1 MIVLGSLHN
10 FPAAATKLKCC
21 IFNGAVH
28 NLHSEH
34 QNDAFC
40 TQMSKSFFFPFVQ
53 YEKGCRV
60 KKKTDDVA

>member
-10 FPAAATKLKCC
+10 FPAAATKLKFC
-21 IFNGAVH
+21 IFNGAVN

-34 QNDAFC
+34 RNDAFC
-40 TQMSKSFFFPFVQ
+40 TQMSKSFFPFVK

-60 KKKTDDVA
+60 LKKEIEDMA